1 MNKRLAFT
9 FIIITLT
16 IDAMGIGLIIP
27 VMPDLLQQIE
37 GGDLGNAAIW
47 GGILATVFAVMQ
59 FIFGPTIG
67 SLSDR
72 FGRRPVLLVS
82 LVIIAVDFIVMG
94 LAHSIWL
101 LVITRIIGGIAA
113 ATQATA
119 AAFIS
124 DISTPENRSAN
135 FGILGATFGV
145 GFVLGPLMG
154 GLLGEVGLRVPF
166 FAAATLATLNL
177 ILGYFVLPETVTDQ
191 TRRPFDIKRAN
202 PLGALT
208 QIRLIPGLSRFLLVF
223 FLYEFAFYVYPA
235 VWVYYAKAQFG
246 WDSGMLGVSLASFGI
261 SVAVVEGILI
271 RRILP
276 WLGERRTIV
285 LGFIFSIGIFVV
297 LGFLTSGFWALL
309 LAPISALGSVVIPA
323 MRGIFAN
330 KAEAN
335 QQGEIQGIVSSTQSL
350 AVIFAPLVL
359 TYVFYA
365 STRPDGPIFLPGAP
379 FLLAAAIVG
388 LTLTLFVTRPKG
400 SIGATKTVR

>member
-1 MNKRLAFT
+1 
-9 FIIITLT
+9 
-16 IDAMGIGLIIP
+16 
-27 VMPDLLQQIE
+27 
-37 GGDLGNAAIW
+37 
-47 GGILATVFAVMQ
+47 
-59 FIFGPTIG
+59 
-67 SLSDR
+67 
-72 FGRRPVLLVS
+72 
-82 LVIIAVDFIVMG
+82 VDFIVMG

-166 FAAATLATLNL
+166 FAAAALATLNL

>member
-37 GGDLGNAAIW
+37 GGDLGHAAIW

-72 FGRRPVLLVS
+72 FGRRPVLLIS

-94 LAHSIWL
+94 LAHSMWL
-101 LVITRIIGGIAA
+101 LVFTRIIGGIAA

-166 FAAATLATLNL
+166 FAAAALATLNL

-191 TRRPFDIKRAN
+191 IRRPFDIKRAN

-261 SVAVVEGILI
+261 SVAVAEGILI

-309 LAPISALGSVVIPA
+309 LAPISALGSVVNPA

-379 FLLAAAIVG
+379 FLFAAAIVG

>member
-166 FAAATLATLNL
+166 FAAAALATLNL

-335 QQGEIQGIVSSTQSL
+335 QQGEVQGIVSSTQSL

>member
-101 LVITRIIGGIAA
+101 LVFTRIIGGIAA

-166 FAAATLATLNL
+166 FAAAALATLNL

-261 SVAVVEGILI
+261 SVTVVEGILI

>member
-101 LVITRIIGGIAA
+101 LVFTRTIGGIAA

-166 FAAATLATLNL
+166 FAAAALVTLNL

-208 QIRLIPGLSRFLLVF
+208 QIRLIPGLSRFLLVY
-223 FLYEFAFYVYPA
+223 FL
-235 VWVYYAKAQFG
+235 
-246 WDSGMLGVSLASFGI
+246 
-261 SVAVVEGILI
+261 
-271 RRILP
+271 
-276 WLGERRTIV
+276 
-285 LGFIFSIGIFVV
+285 
-297 LGFLTSGFWALL
+297 
-309 LAPISALGSVVIPA
+309 
-323 MRGIFAN
+323 
-330 KAEAN
+330 
-335 QQGEIQGIVSSTQSL
+335 
-350 AVIFAPLVL
+350 
-359 TYVFYA
+359 
-365 STRPDGPIFLPGAP
+365 
-379 FLLAAAIVG
+379 
-388 LTLTLFVTRPKG
+388 
-400 SIGATKTVR
+400 